1 MSEGKEVTSQQL
13 DFQAEFPDQ
22 THNSP
27 TKKAL
32 NSGSATAKAPAVVP
46 VIQQTPTTSTSKN
59 VVTSGAQLVLENTNA
74 RQSLILHQ

>member
-46 VIQQTPTTSTSKN
+46 VIQ
-59 VVTSGAQLVLENTNA
+59 
-74 RQSLILHQ
+74 